1 MNIKPVVLTSLTFS
15 ETVCNKLKLYNM
27 SNSRVQKKAVSYS
40 FAYSNLSS
48 EWHKSYL
55 TGAVIIIVLL

>member
-1 MNIKPVVLTSLTFS
+1 MNIKPVVLASLTFS

-27 SNSRVQKKAVSYS
+27 SGSHVQKKAVSYP

-48 EWHKSYL
+48 EWHESYL
-55 TGAVIIIVLL
+55 TAAVIIILL

>member
-1 MNIKPVVLTSLTFS
+1 MNIKPVALTSLTFS

-27 SNSRVQKKAVSYS
+27 SGSHVQKKAVSYS

-48 EWHKSYL
+48 EWYKSYL
-55 TGAVIIIVLL
+55 TAAVIIILL